1 MQSPKTRGVG
11 YPKIHAAALT
21 NPSSLATAW
30 RRIAATCG
38 GGLAKQSSTA
48 EQCSFN
54 EQQQTA
60 QNLAAASVGFK
71 LLQRSQ
77 LVPKTKGVHSMG
89 PLFRGPMSLLLA
101 PAFVFIKW
109 ARVVLHPDD

>member
-1 MQSPKTRGVG
+1 MSR
-11 YPKIHAAALT
+11 
-21 NPSSLATAW
+21 
-30 RRIAATCG
+30 
-38 GGLAKQSSTA
+38 STA
-48 EQCSFN
+48 ELCSSD
-54 EQQQTA
+54 EQQQPA
-60 QNLAAASVGFK
+60 QDLAATSVGFK

-101 PAFVFIKW
+101 PAFVFIEW